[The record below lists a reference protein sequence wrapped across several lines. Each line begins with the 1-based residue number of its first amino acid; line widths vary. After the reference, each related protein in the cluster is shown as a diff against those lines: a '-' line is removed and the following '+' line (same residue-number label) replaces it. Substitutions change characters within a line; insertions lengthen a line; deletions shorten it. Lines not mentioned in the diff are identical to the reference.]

1 MHVNS
6 ISRMKWFLDNFVS
19 KTEKKR
25 IKVLDVGSYDMNGS
39 YRHLFVDERF
49 EYCGM
54 DMVPGPNVDIAM
66 KNPYVW
72 NSIETDTFDL
82 VISGQAFEHAEFF
95 WITMGEMARVLKK
108 DGLLCIIAPNNF
120 FEHRTPVDCY
130 RFFTDGMVALA
141 RYVSLE
147 VIHAHTN
154 CAPTAKS
161 TKWFSL
167 NLADSMLIA
176 KKPYAGATQFVN
188 LETYVC
194 IPPDQER
201 LRGALVPYQPKF
213 KSILRFL
220 KNLEN
225 KFASKL

>member
-19 KTEKKR
+19 KTDHKS
-25 IKVLDVGSYDMNGS
+25 IKVLDVGSYDINGS
-39 YRHLFVDERF
+39 YRHLFADKRF
-49 EYCGM
+49 EYIGM

-66 KNPYVW
+66 ENPYVW
-72 NSIETDTFDL
+72 NTLETDSFDL

-147 VIHAHTN
+147 IVHAHTN
-154 CAPTAKS
+154 CAPKAQS
-161 TKWFSL
+161 SNWFSM
-167 NLADSMLIA
+167 NEADAMLVA
-176 KKPYAGATQFVN
+176 KKPYKGVTQFVN

-194 IPPDQER
+194 IPPDQEK

-220 KNLEN
+220 KRMEN